1 MLLPRSR
8 RLGETDIGIYVLSYC
23 KGTDYISKGKEQAPR
38 VRTANAVYSLEL
50 KADRASLLFLATN
63 VANIFESDKLFFMDC

>member
-23 KGTDYISKGKEQAPR
+23 KSSDYISKEKSKLPR
-38 VRTANAVYSLEL
+38 FVLQTQYIA
-50 KADRASLLFLATN
+50 
-63 VANIFESDKLFFMDC
+63 